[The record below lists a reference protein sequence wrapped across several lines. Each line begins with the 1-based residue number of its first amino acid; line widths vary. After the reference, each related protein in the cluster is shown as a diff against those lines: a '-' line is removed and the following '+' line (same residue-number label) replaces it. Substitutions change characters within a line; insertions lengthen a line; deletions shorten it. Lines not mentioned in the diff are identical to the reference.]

1 MNKKMLAKVMALTLT
16 ATSFAGLMTGCGK
29 KDDVAKCPE
38 GFTEINI
45 WTSGGGD
52 YEIQKQM
59 HQEFNETV
67 GKENKVW
74 VNYQL
79 KDAQALDVA
88 KSSGGERPDLWGGN
102 LVEAVDKGEIVAYD
116 DMPGGKEFLAKYE
129 GTGREKTNMID
140 GKTYCVPYRSQV
152 RGLAYNKDM
161 FKAAGI
167 VDEKGEAKAPETWDE
182 LVEAAKKLTDKSKNE
197 FGFVVPM
204 KWGAWFEYY
213 LTSNITAVNGF
224 GTYNP
229 HTGKYDYSGMKPIMN
244 AFLQMKKDGSIYPGS
259 ETLDNDPARSKFA
272 VGNIGMMFTVDW
284 DVAVWNKQFPA
295 ECDWGVAPIPNLDKE
310 HPYKQNSYWS
320 YTSYIDAESAKTK
333 ADAIMVYLKWM
344 TGEDYAK
351 RAYEL
356 GSCLPYDFK
365 MIEGVKPVD
374 GLKGWEEFAAL
385 LDGYCKEENSPI
397 AIYTDT
403 TGVAALADEFVN
415 KVWTDG
421 SATVD
426 EIVDAYEKACNDGIA
441 KYQELHPDYDPSVAT
456 VDPNWQPE
464 LRD

>member
-1 MNKKMLAKVMALTLT
+1 MNKKMLSKVAALTL
-16 ATSFAGLMTGCGK
+16 AVTSFAGLMSGCGK
-29 KDDVAKCPE
+29 KSEVATCPE

-88 KSSGGERPDLWGGN
+88 RSSGGERPDLWGGN
-102 LVEAVDKGEIVAYD
+102 LVEAVEKGEITAID
-116 DMPGGKEFLAKYE
+116 DMPGGKEFLKTYE
-129 GTGREKTNMID
+129 GTGREKTNMLN

-152 RGLAYNKDM
+152 RGLVYNKDM

-167 VDEKGEAKAPETWDE
+167 VDENGEAKAPETWDE
-182 LVEAAKKLTDKSKNE
+182 VVECAKKLTNKEKNE
-197 FGFVVPM
+197 FGIVFPM
-204 KWGAWFEYY
+204 KWGAWFGYDCD
-213 LTSNITAVNGF
+213 LNTMAVA
-224 GTYNP
+224 GTTGYDP
-229 HTGKYDYSGMKPIMN
+229 RTGKYDYSGRAYIMN
-244 AFLQMKKDGSIYPGS
+244 KLLQMKNDGSVYPGS

-272 VGNIGMMFTVDW
+272 VGNIGMKFAVDW

-295 ECDWGVAPIPNLDKE
+295 ECDWGVAPLPLADKNK
-310 HPYKQNSYWS
+310 PYKQQGSWS

-344 TGEDYAK
+344 TSDDYAK

-356 GSCLPYDFK
+356 GSCLPWK
-365 MIEGVKPVD
+365 MEIVDGVEPEE
-374 GLKGWEEFAAL
+374 GLKGWEEFKNIIQ
-385 LDGYCKEENSPI
+385 YTEQPPI
-397 AIYTDT
+397 SVYTDT
-403 TGVAALADEFVN
+403 TGTPSLSDEFIN

-421 SATVD
+421 SATVE
-426 EIVDAYEKACNDGIA
+426 EIVAAAEKAANDGIA
-441 KYQELHPDYDPSVAT
+441 KYKAAHPEYEAPAVDPSWKPAM
-456 VDPNWQPE
+456 
-464 LRD
+464 RD